1 VNTQARV
8 YTLYHMQN
16 TQTFY
21 NHEDLWAIAAGEGSA
36 GAETTV
42 MQPYHVLMQLP
53 GEQNASLEFVNILP
67 FTPSGPGR
75 SNMIGWMAA
84 RSDGANY
91 GRTLVYS
98 FPKNVTV
105 NGPAQIRARINQDSQ
120 LSQLMTLW
128 SQKGSELLRGN
139 LLVIPIADS
148 LLYVEPFYL
157 QATEGTSKLPELRQ
171 VAVASQDQ
179 LKAAKTFDEALS
191 LLVPGVA
198 PRQTMP
204 PGQAAQPEPQTP
216 SKQPT
221 PSQVPAQV
229 RSSDVERLTRQAQ
242 QLLSDYER
250 LTAEGKHREAGEK
263 LDQLKQV
270 LAELNRKRGG

>member
-1 VNTQARV
+1 
-8 YTLYHMQN
+8 
-16 TQTFY
+16 
-21 NHEDLWAIAAGEGSA
+21 
-36 GAETTV
+36 

-53 GEQNASLEFVNILP
+53 GEANAALEFVDILP

-84 RSDGANY
+84 RSDGASY

-105 NGPAQIRARINQDSQ
+105 NGPAQIRARINQDSE
-120 LSQLMTLW
+120 LAQLMTLW

-139 LLVIPIADS
+139 LLVIPIADT

-157 QATEGTSKLPELRQ
+157 QSADGSSKLPELRQ

-198 PRQTMP
+198 PRQTPAPSLASKSETQP
-204 PGQAAQPEPQTP
+204 PT
-216 SKQPT
+216 KPT
-221 PSQVPAQV
+221 GPSQPAVGSPDIDRLLRQV
-229 RSSDVERLTRQAQ
+229 Q
-242 QLLSDYER
+242 QLISDYER
-250 LTAEGKHREAGEK
+250 LSAEGKHREAGEK

-270 LAELNRKRGG
+270 LAEHRKSGT